1 MNYFAYHRNNGV
13 SKLGLVAVDDSDAFF
28 VDEGKTTFMIRAA
41 EAAMVLSDKMNNAY
55 IRAVFEDTYI
65 VAGQ

>member
-1 MNYFAYHRNNGV
+1 MNYFGYHRNNGI
-13 SKLGLVAVDDSDAFF
+13 SKLGLVAVDDADAFF
-28 VDEGKTTFMIRAA
+28 VDEGKTSFMIRSA

-65 VAGQ
+65 VSGQ